1 MPRTGLSRAWKTT
14 ITQIVHLRTICCV
27 STAATPQALDDVR
40 RFPLQV
46 EDARRDAPDP
56 AFDAAMRRWY
66 PTEREMET
74 ILERK
79 LSRRG
84 QPAPP
89 PVTLDDLTRWLR
101 AFLQSRVAGGFE
113 IGGQRWFAG
122 GASKIQMGFTLDA
135 RLAGDAAPRT
145 RRLVVRMEPA
155 ESLNST
161 SRAREFQLLRACEP
175 HLPVPHA
182 HWVDDRAEHFPEP
195 ALIYDFAEGV
205 TKPGRTASGALSG
218 IGTQF
223 DAALRAQL
231 GPQFVA
237 HLAKLHTVPVAGPG
251 FESFDRP
258 ATGSTQSAVWQ
269 LNRARRVWDEDRQGD
284 LAIVEAAADWLEEHL
299 PVLDRVSI
307 VHGDYRSGNFLF
319 DEASG
324 RITAVLDW
332 ERGYL
337 GDRHR
342 DLAWAANRVFGCLAE
357 DGQTFLA
364 SGLVPLERFLADYER
379 ASGLVVDPERL
390 HWYTLF
396 NAYQVAVAA
405 IGSSHRVVKL
415 GKSHQDILL
424 ASTEAVGYGALEIL
438 RGELAALG

>member
-1 MPRTGLSRAWKTT
+1 MAASPRPLTDL
-14 ITQIVHLRTICCV
+14 
-27 STAATPQALDDVR
+27 R
-40 RFPLQV
+40 RFALEV
-46 EDARRDAPDP
+46 EDVRRDAPDA
-56 AFDAAMRRWY
+56 AFEAAMRRWY
-66 PTEREMET
+66 PTEREIEA
-74 ILERK
+74 ILARK
-79 LSRRG
+79 LAHRG
-84 QPAPP
+84 RAAPP
-89 PVTLDDLTRWLR
+89 AVTLQDMTGWLQ
-101 AFLQSRVAGGFE
+101 AFLPTRVQGPFRIAGQG
-113 IGGQRWFAG
+113 WFAG
-122 GASKIQMGFTLDA
+122 GASKIQMGFTLEA
-135 RLAGDAAPRT
+135 RLPGDAAPRT

-205 TKPGRTASGALSG
+205 TRPSRTVSGALSG

-223 DAALRAQL
+223 DPALRAQL

-237 HLAKLHTVPVAGPG
+237 HLARLHTVSVQQRG
-251 FESFDRP
+251 FEAFDLP
-258 ATGSTQSAVWQ
+258 VVGSTQSALWQ
-269 LNRARRVWDEDRQGD
+269 LNRARRVWEEDRCGD
-284 LAIVEAAADWLEEHL
+284 LALVEAAADWLEEHL

-319 DEASG
+319 DEGTG

-342 DLAWAANRVFGCLAE
+342 DLAWAANRVFGCMAE

-364 SGLVPLERFLADYER
+364 SGLVPLAEFLAEYER
-379 ASGLVVDPERL
+379 VSGLTVDAERL
-390 HWYTLF
+390 RWYTLF

-438 RGELAALG
+438 RRELEALV